1 MRISILLLII
11 CIALSCS
18 SDEGEVVSDFDITLN
33 GVSQPVYDAFKR
45 VESINDGNAIITTL
59 VIEMSGVSCGGR
71 CWAKGFI
78 EIKIITP
85 KAQSI
90 VGNYVFTED
99 SNNNVT
105 GFFKLFQNPDSV
117 FKSGSFTLTKFGG
130 NHYKIVF
137 NNVVGEWGLGY
148 TINYPSLIDGY
159 FDGNFED
166 Y

>member
-1 MRISILLLII
+1 MRISIFLLII
-11 CIALSCS
+11 CVALSCS
-18 SDEGEVVSDFDITLN
+18 SDDGKVVSDFDITLN
-33 GVSQPVYDAFKR
+33 GESQPVYDAFKS
-45 VESINDGNAIITTL
+45 VESINDGNAIKTTL
-59 VIEMSGVSCGGR
+59 VIEMSGQSCGGN
-71 CWAKGFI
+71 CYAKGFI

-90 VGNYVFTED
+90 VGNYVFSED

-105 GFFKLFQNPDSV
+105 GSFKQFQTPDAV
-117 FKSGSFTLTKFGG
+117 FKSGSFNLTNFGG

-137 NNVVGEWGLGY
+137 NNVVGEWGLSY